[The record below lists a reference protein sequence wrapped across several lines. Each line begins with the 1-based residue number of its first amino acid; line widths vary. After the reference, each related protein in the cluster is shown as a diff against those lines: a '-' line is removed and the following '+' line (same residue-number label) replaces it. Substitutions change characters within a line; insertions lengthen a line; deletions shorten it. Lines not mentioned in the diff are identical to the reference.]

1 MQNIMKNLKR
11 TLSLLAFLCLAQ
23 TAQAAAVRVTFDRNI
38 FEGSGYDVV
47 RITAPGATS
56 GTLVENTAA
65 GRFQGTGDQV
75 DGVNPSIFV
84 DGLSD
89 LYMYCYDVY
98 ESIQGGQIVSYTIN
112 FSGEKERTRDFLGAV
127 NAVMNGSKQLGEA
140 GYDNFAWLHPVSGA
154 QGAAI
159 QLGIWESR
167 YETSSDWSLTAG
179 SFSAKWLDDATT
191 SHWNAFS
198 GAISSSAAVAD
209 KFVMV
214 LEAAG
219 AQDMITA
226 DPPSEVPEPAT
237 LGLLAV
243 AMAALG
249 LARKRAKR

>member
-1 MQNIMKNLKR
+1 MKKLKR
-11 TLSLLAFLCLAQ
+11 TLALLALLGLAQ

-47 RITAPGATS
+47 QITAPGATS

-65 GRFQGTGDQV
+65 GRFQGTGDRLV
-75 DGVNPSIFV
+75 GVKSSIFV

-98 ESIQGGQIVSYTIN
+98 ESIQGGQIVKYTIN

-127 NAVMNGSKQLGEA
+127 NSVLNGTKKIDDA
-140 GYDNFAWLHPVSGA
+140 DYDKFAWLHPATGW

-167 YETSSDWSLTAG
+167 YETADSWDLGAG
-179 SFSAKWLDDATT
+179 SFFATGLETKTLDQ
-191 SHWNAFS
+191 WNAFRK
-198 GAISSSAAVAD
+198 AIDSSDAVAD
-209 KFVMV
+209 EFVMV
-214 LEAAG
+214 LEARG

>member
-1 MQNIMKNLKR
+1 MKNLKR
-11 TLSLLAFLCLAQ
+11 TLALLAFLGLAQ
-23 TAQAAAVRVTFDRNI
+23 TAQAAAVRVTFDGNI
-38 FEGSGYDVV
+38 FAGSGYDVV
-47 RITAPGATS
+47 RITAPGATTS
-56 GTLVENTAA
+56 RPLVENTAA
-65 GRFQGTGDQV
+65 GRFQGTGDRV

-98 ESIQGGQIVSYTIN
+98 ESIRGGQIVNYTIN

-127 NAVMNGSKQLGEA
+127 NSVLNGTKKIGDA
-140 GYDNFAWLHPVSGA
+140 GYDKFAWLHPATGW

-167 YETSSDWSLTAG
+167 YETANSWDLGAG
-179 SFSAKWLDDATT
+179 SFFATGLET
-191 SHWNAFS
+191 KTLEQWNAFRN
-198 GAISSSAAVAD
+198 AIDRSDAVAD
-209 KFVMV
+209 QFVMV

-226 DPPSEVPEPAT
+226 DPPGEVPEPAT

-249 LARKRAKR
+249 LARKKAKG

>member
-1 MQNIMKNLKR
+1 MKKLKR
-11 TLSLLAFLCLAQ
+11 TLALLALLGLAQ

-47 RITAPGATS
+47 QITAPGATS

-65 GRFQGTGDQV
+65 GRFQGTGDRLV
-75 DGVNPSIFV
+75 GVKSSIFV

-98 ESIQGGQIVSYTIN
+98 ESIQGGQIVKYTIN

-127 NAVMNGSKQLGEA
+127 NAVMNGSKQLGDI
-140 GYDNFAWLHPVSGA
+140 GYDKFAWLHPVSGA

-167 YETSSDWSLTAG
+167 YETSTDWDLALGDFRAARVDSLT
-179 SFSAKWLDDATT
+179 FT
-191 SHWNAFS
+191 HWNAFRK
-198 GAISSSAAVAD
+198 AIDSSASVAD
-209 KFVMV
+209 EFVMV
-214 LEAAG
+214 LEARG

-226 DPPSEVPEPAT
+226 DPPSQVPEPAT
-237 LGLLAV
+237 VGLLAV